1 MSTSSGYNRRAL
13 VWAGWVVWFPHHAGP
28 PGRASA
34 QINFELLLRRSSVTP
49 AQHAPHP
56 MSATFNDVLAVLAP
70 PGGAHGVGEGIF
82 GFLGMGAARPLR
94 LVSKVLVSSWALPRA
109 P

>member
-1 MSTSSGYNRRAL
+1 MAREFRR
-13 VWAGWVVWFPHHAGP
+13 VTTKVGGWSDHFTP
-28 PGRASA
+28 
-34 QINFELLLRRSSVTP
+34 RSTP

-56 MSATFNDVLAVLAP
+56 MPATFNDVLAVLAP